1 MLDFSNL
8 EQYRENNRIEAKK
21 ALGGLPRSIWETYSA
36 FANTLGG
43 ILLLGVVERKDKS
56 LHAIDLPDPE
66 KLVREFWKLVN
77 DREQASANILTADQ
91 VQIRKVD
98 GKRIVVITVPRAQR
112 FDRPVYIGGNPLTG
126 TYRRSGEGDYRC
138 TREEVLAMLR
148 DAAVQPQDGR
158 PLERMQ
164 PDVLDGDTV
173 RRFRIRMKNERPGHA
188 WEELGDEEFLYKAGA
203 IARGQDG
210 ALHPTAAGLLLFGHE
225 YEIVREFPHYF
236 LDYRELPDD
245 AGHWTGRIVSSSGD
259 WSGNLYDFYCRVSQR
274 LAEDAPPAPLV
285 RRALCEA
292 LVNCL
297 VNADYCGRQGVV
309 VIRQRDFVSI
319 SNPGSFRIEPETVRS
334 GGISDPRNAALFK
347 LFLLVNVGEHTGSGV
362 PRLYAA
368 WREQGWPP
376 PVFTEQFR
384 PDRITVHL
392 PLSGN
397 GDVPPAAAAEKKPS
411 SSRVKKQLIIDFLTE
426 HRSAKA
432 SEIAAYLG
440 LKPSRA
446 REYLKELTDE
456 NILTAVGANKNR
468 TYELKA

>member
-164 PDVLDGDTV
+164 PDVLDGDRV
-173 RRFRIRMKNERPGHA
+173 GHVLPG
-188 WEELGDEEFLYKAGA
+188 
-203 IARGQDG
+203 RGG
-210 ALHPTAAGLLLFGHE
+210 PAAAGLGL
-225 YEIVREFPHYF
+225 R
-236 LDYRELPDD
+236 DD
-245 AGHWTGRIVSSSGD
+245 AD
-259 WSGNLYDFYCRVSQR
+259 R
-274 LAEDAPPAPLV
+274 LVAEPLGGLALDNK
-285 RRALCEA
+285 RAVEVLAA
-292 LVNCL
+292 L
-297 VNADYCGRQGVV
+297 GGQ
-309 VIRQRDFVSI
+309 
-319 SNPGSFRIEPETVRS
+319 IEPALGQQGSDGLVHGL
-334 GGISDPRNAALFK
+334 GGLGRAAL
-347 LFLLVNVGEHTGSGV
+347 
-362 PRLYAA
+362 A
-368 WREQGWPP
+368 
-376 PVFTEQFR
+376 
-384 PDRITVHL
+384 
-392 PLSGN
+392 
-397 GDVPPAAAAEKKPS
+397 DV
-411 SSRVKKQLIIDFLTE
+411 
-426 HRSAKA
+426 
-432 SEIAAYLG
+432 
-440 LKPSRA
+440 RA
-446 REYLKELTDE
+446 HHF
-456 NILTAVGANKNR
+456 A
-468 TYELKA
+468 